1 MKKKITISVVVIAI
15 LIGGYFAVHAYILNN
30 KKEVYFWR
38 ASVVEKG
45 NVNVIV
51 TATGSIAADTTV
63 SVGTQV
69 TGILKKEYVDFNST
83 VKKGQI
89 IALID
94 TATLYPTMLDARANL
109 EKAKALSDENKREL
123 DRTKILL
130 DNKVAAQADYD
141 LALSNYQSAAAT
153 VKSMDAQY
161 QRALI
166 NLRYAVIRAPINGVI
181 ISRTYDEGITVIA
194 SFNTPTLF
202 IIAND
207 LKKMQVQ
214 ANVDEADIGQVKERQ
229 NVDFTVDAFPDDVFH
244 GVVRQVRLQPVL
256 VQNVINYVVIVEAPN
271 PELKLIP
278 GLTAN
283 INIKVIE
290 HNNVLKVPSN
300 AISFLPPT
308 TYLESDKKIPD
319 SIKNKLQ
326 VRVQKTSLKI
336 ISEEEDVYLWKEKG
350 TEIFPVL
357 VKKGISDGIFTEVSG
372 NINVGDTIV
381 TGVNTSGASV
391 QAATPA
397 SGTQNPFMPKFNT
410 RKK

>member
-1 MKKKITISVVVIAI
+1 MKKKVIITVSVLAVIAVAG
-15 LIGGYFAVHAYILNN
+15 LFFRSYLNKNKEPVYYWRPAY
-30 KKEVYFWR
+30 
-38 ASVVEKG
+38 VEKG
-45 NVNVIV
+45 SVSVIV

-69 TGILKKEYVDFNST
+69 TGILKKEYVDFNSP

-94 TATLYPTMLDARANL
+94 TSTLYPTMLDARAAL
-109 EKAKALSDENKREL
+109 EKAKAQCDEYKREL
-123 DRTKILL
+123 DRSKIML
-130 DNKVAAQADYD
+130 DEKVVAQADYD
-141 LALSNYQSAAAT
+141 LALANFQTASAT

-181 ISRTYDEGITVIA
+181 VSRTYDEGITVIA

-202 IIAND
+202 VIAND

-214 ANVDEADIGQVKERQ
+214 ADVDEADIGQVKEGQ
-229 NVDFTVDAFPDDVFH
+229 NVDFTVDAYPDDVFH
-244 GVVRQVRLQPVL
+244 GVIKQVRLQPVL

-300 AISFLPPT
+300 AISFVPPA
-308 TYLESDKKIPD
+308 TYLDADTQIPD
-319 SIKNKLQ
+319 SVKSKLQ
-326 VRVQKTSLKI
+326 VRTQQTVLKI
-336 ISEEEDVYLWKEKG
+336 IPGGEDIYVWKENRTK
-350 TEIFPVL
+350 IFPVL
-357 VKKGISDGIFTEVSG
+357 VKKGISDGIYTEVSG
-372 NINVGDTIV
+372 NIKEGDTVV
-381 TGVNTSGASV
+381 TGVNSSAASV
-391 QAATPA
+391 QATSQP
-397 SGTQNPFMPKFNT
+397 SSPQNPFMPKFNT
-410 RKK
+410 KKK